1 MEKLNFNY
9 QFAKNFFN
17 ENELKQIKPY
27 VELANEVLTSKTGAG
42 NDFLGWVDL
51 PENYDKDEFD
61 RIKKAAE
68 KIKNDSEVLIVIG
81 IGGSY
86 LGAKAAIEF
95 LSHSFYNNL
104 LKDKRKTPEIYFAGT
119 NMSGVY
125 LQHLIEVVGDRDF
138 SVNVISKSGTT
149 TEPAIAFRVFKKML
163 EEKYGKEEAAK
174 RIYATTDK
182 ERGAL
187 KTLATAEGYETFVVP
202 DNVGGRFS
210 VLTAVGLLP
219 IAAAGINI
227 DDLMAGA
234 KDAMNDF
241 ANKNMDENQ
250 ALQYAA
256 VRNILHRKG
265 KHLELM
271 VNYEPRVHYLAEWW
285 KQLFGESEG
294 KDGKGLYPTSAD
306 FSADLHS
313 LGQYIQEGQRLF
325 FETVVSIGKPEVEF
339 VIESDKDNLDG
350 LNFIAGKTLD
360 YVNKKATD
368 GVILAHVDG
377 KVPNLGVNIPEVT
390 PYHLGYTFYFF
401 EKACGVSGYLLGVN
415 PFDQPGVEAYK
426 KNMFA
431 LLGKPG
437 YEEAG
442 KELEKK
448 LNEVK

>member
-1 MEKLNFNY
+1 MKLNFSY

-17 ENELKQIKPY
+17 EDELKQIKPY
-27 VELANEVLTSKTGAG
+27 VELENEVLTSKTGAG

-51 PENYDKDEFD
+51 PETYDKDEFA

-68 KIKNDSEVLIVIG
+68 KIKNDSEVLVVIG

-104 LKDKRKTPEIYFAGT
+104 PKDKRKTPEIYFAGT

-149 TEPAIAFRVFKKML
+149 TEPAIAFRVFKKIL

-182 ERGAL
+182 AKGAL

-219 IAAAGINI
+219 IAAAGIDI
-227 DDLMAGA
+227 DDLMVGA

-265 KHLELM
+265 KDLELM

-294 KDGKGLYPTSAD
+294 KEGKGLYPTSAD

-313 LGQYIQEGQRLF
+313 LGQYIQQGQRLF

-339 VIESDKDNLDG
+339 VIENDKENLDG

-377 KVPNLGVNIPEVT
+377 NVPNLGINIPEVT

-448 LNEVK
+448 LKEVK